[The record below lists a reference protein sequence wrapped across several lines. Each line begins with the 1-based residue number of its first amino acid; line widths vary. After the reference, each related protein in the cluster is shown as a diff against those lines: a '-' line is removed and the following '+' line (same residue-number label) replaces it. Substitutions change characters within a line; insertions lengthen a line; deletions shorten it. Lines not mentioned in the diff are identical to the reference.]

1 MPEPHKAIR
10 LEPYFEAG
18 GTLEKAVPGFKH
30 RPQQIEF
37 AQAVLDAIESKGVLI
52 AEAGTGTG
60 KTFAYLVPALLAGGR
75 VIVSTGTKTL
85 QDQLFHRDLPRIR
98 AALGIP
104 IDTALLKGR
113 ANYICLHHLEAATQ
127 QGTFMAREDVVHI
140 HKIKSFAA
148 RTLSGDRS
156 DCADVPESSPAWA
169 QATST
174 RENCLGSACKHY
186 QDCFV
191 MKARKR
197 ASEADLIVVNHHL
210 FFADVALRDE
220 GAGDLLPAA
229 NTVIFDEAHHL
240 PDLARLFF
248 GQSVSTTQLL
258 ELARDTRLAEAQ
270 HARESTDL
278 GDAAAAVE
286 RAARDVRLALGNAS
300 GRTALAAIRDRKAFD
315 VALDALAKELAALAE
330 RLRAQE
336 ERAEEI
342 RNCRVRADELL
353 GRVAEWREA
362 DRRPREENAYGEPS
376 STDVVRWIEA
386 YSHSAALYVTPLDVA
401 RIFHAQMQGAER
413 AWIFTSATLSVNGD
427 FTHFQKEMGLDHAE
441 TRSWPSPFDFDR
453 QALLYVPEDM
463 PDPNSDGYVEAVIDA
478 AWPVVRASGGHAFLL
493 FTSLRAMDRGFDLL
507 ATKLKAEGL
516 GWPLLLQGSGAK
528 NELLERFR
536 RSPNAVL
543 VGSQSF
549 WEGVDVKGE
558 QLSVVVIDRLPF
570 NPPDD
575 PVLAACIERIN
586 RAGGNAFMDYQLPR
600 AVIAL
605 KQGAGRLIRDETDRG
620 TLMICDPRLVGKPY
634 GKRIW
639 RALPPFRRTRLL
651 SDVEAFFGM
660 KPAPETQANKRGAKK
675 PATAPESPA
684 ASPRGRS

>member
-1 MPEPHKAIR
+1 
-10 LEPYFEAG
+10 
-18 GTLEKAVPGFKH
+18 
-30 RPQQIEF
+30 
-37 AQAVLDAIESKGVLI
+37 
-52 AEAGTGTG
+52 GTG

-85 QDQLFHRDLPRIR
+85 QDQLFHRDLPRVR
-98 AALGIP
+98 QALGIAV
-104 IDTALLKGR
+104 DVALLKGR
-113 ANYICLHHLEAATQ
+113 ANYVCLHHLEVAAA
-127 QGTFMAREDVVHI
+127 QGTFAAREDVAHLQ
-140 HKIKSFAA
+140 KIRRFAA
-148 RTLSGDRS
+148 TSMSGDKS
-156 DCADVPESSPAWA
+156 DCADVPESSAAWA

-174 RENCLGSACKHY
+174 RENCLGSACAHY

-197 ASEADLIVVNHHL
+197 AAEADVIVVNHHL
-210 FFADVALRDE
+210 FFADVVLRDE
-220 GAGDLLPAA
+220 GAADLLPAA

-248 GQSVSTTQLL
+248 GQSLSTTQLL
-258 ELARDTRLAEAQ
+258 ELARDVKLVEAQ
-270 HARESTDL
+270 HARESTEM
-278 GDAAAAVE
+278 GDAALGVE
-286 RAARDVRLALGNAS
+286 KAARDLRLALGPAM
-300 GRTALAAIRDRKAFD
+300 GRTTLNAIRGRAAFD
-315 VALDALAKELAALAE
+315 AAMDALAKELSILAE

-342 RNCRVRADELL
+342 RNCRTRADEFL
-353 GRVAEWREA
+353 GRISEWREA
-362 DRRPREENAYGEPS
+362 DARPREDAYGEAQAS
-376 STDVVRWIEA
+376 DVVRWVEA
-386 YSHSAALYVTPLDVA
+386 YPQSAVLYVTPLDVG
-401 RIFHAQMQGAER
+401 RIFHEQISGAKR

-427 FTHFQKEMGLDHAE
+427 FRHFQGEMGLAE
-441 TRSWPSPFDFDR
+441 AKTRSWASPYDFAS
-453 QALLYVPEDM
+453 QALLYVPEGL
-463 PDPNSDGYVEAVIDA
+463 PDPNSEGYVEAVIDA

-493 FTSLRAMDRGFDLL
+493 FTSLRAMDRGFGLI
-507 ATKLKAEGL
+507 AAKLKAEGL
-516 GWPLLLQGSGAK
+516 EWPLLLQGSGAK

-536 RSPNAVL
+536 RSPNAIL

-575 PVLAACIERIN
+575 PVLAACIDRIN

-620 TLMICDPRLVGKPY
+620 ALVICDPRLVDKPY

-639 RALPPFRRTRLL
+639 RALPPFRRTRSLA
-651 SDVEAFFGM
+651 DVETFFGARRIS
-660 KPAPETQANKRGAKK
+660 KPAVNVTE
-675 PATAPESPA
+675 
-684 ASPRGRS
+684 

>member
-1 MPEPHKAIR
+1 MSATTRAPVELDAIFGER
-10 LEPYFEAG
+10 GPLARS
-18 GTLEKAVPGFKH
+18 VPGF
-30 RPQQIEF
+30 RQREQQVEF
-37 AQAVLDAIESKGVLI
+37 ARAVLEAIESRGVLV

-85 QDQLFHRDLPRIR
+85 QDQLFHRDLPRVR
-98 AALGIP
+98 QALGVP
-104 IDTALLKGR
+104 VDVALLKGR
-113 ANYICLHHLEAATQ
+113 ANYVCLHHLEENAGQATF
-127 QGTFMAREDVVHI
+127 GSRDEIVHLQRI
-140 HKIKSFAA
+140 RSFAA
-148 RTLSGDRS
+148 RTMSGDRGE
-156 DCADVPESSPAWA
+156 CEDVPEGSGAWA
-169 QATST
+169 HATST
-174 RENCLGSACKHY
+174 RENCLGSACRHY

-197 ASEADLIVVNHHL
+197 AADADVVVVNHHL

-220 GAGDLLPAA
+220 GMADLLPDA

-248 GQSVSTTQLL
+248 GQSMSTAQVI
-258 ELARDTRLAEAQ
+258 ELAHDVRIAEAQ
-270 HARESTDL
+270 HAREGTDM
-278 GDAAAAVE
+278 GDAAADVE
-286 RAARDVRLALGNAS
+286 RSARDLRLALGPAA
-300 GRTALAAIRDRKAFD
+300 GRLALSQLRERSAFD
-315 VALDALAKELAALAE
+315 RALDALAERLATLAE

-342 RNCRVRADELL
+342 RNCRQRADEFLARI
-353 GRVAEWREA
+353 GEWREA
-362 DRRPREENAYGEPS
+362 DARPREDAYGE
-376 STDVVRWIEA
+376 TAGADVVRWVEA
-386 YSHSAALYVTPLDVA
+386 WPQSASLYVTPLDVG
-401 RIFHAQMQGAER
+401 RIFQSQMEGGKR

-427 FTHFQKEMGLDHAE
+427 FSHYQSEMGLALAR
-441 TRSWPSPFDFDR
+441 TLTWPSPYDFAS
-453 QALLYVPEDM
+453 QALLYVPEGL
-463 PDPNSDGYVEAVIDA
+463 PDPNSESYVEAVIDA

-493 FTSLRAMDRGFDLL
+493 FTSLRAMDRGYDRI
-507 ATKLKAEGL
+507 AARLKSEGL
-516 GWPLLLQGSGAK
+516 SWPLLLQGSGSK

-536 RSPNAVL
+536 RSPNAIL

-570 NPPDD
+570 NPPDE

-605 KQGAGRLIRDETDRG
+605 KQGAGRLIRDEADRG
-620 TLMICDPRLVGKPY
+620 ALMICDPRLVDKPY

-639 RALPPFRRTRLL
+639 RALPPFRRTRSLAE
-651 SDVEAFFGM
+651 VEAFFG
-660 KPAPETQANKRGAKK
+660 ARGASV
-675 PATAPESPA
+675 TAA
-684 ASPRGRS
+684 

>member
-1 MPEPHKAIR
+1 MDVAPIFAP
-10 LEPYFEAG
+10 G
-18 GTLEKAVPGFKH
+18 GPLEKAVAGFRH
-30 RPQQIEF
+30 RAQQVEF
-37 AQAVLDAIESKGVLI
+37 AQAVLEAIESSGVLI

-85 QDQLFHRDLPRIR
+85 QDQLFQRDLPRVR
-98 AALGIP
+98 QVLGVP
-104 IDTALLKGR
+104 VDVALLKGR
-113 ANYICLHHLEAATQ
+113 ANYVCLHHLETAAS
-127 QGTFMAREDVVHI
+127 QGTFAAREDAAHLQ
-140 HKIKSFAA
+140 KIKRFSA
-148 RTLSGDRS
+148 TTMSGDKS
-156 DCADVPESSPAWA
+156 ECADVPESSAAWA

-174 RENCLGSACKHY
+174 RENCLGSACSHY
-186 QDCFV
+186 QECFV

-197 ASEADLIVVNHHL
+197 ASEADVIVVNHHL
-210 FFADVALRDE
+210 FFADVVLRDE
-220 GAGDLLPAA
+220 GATDLLPAA

-248 GQSVSTTQLL
+248 GESLSTTQLL
-258 ELARDTRLAEAQ
+258 ELARDAKLAEAQ
-270 HARESTDL
+270 HARESTEM
-278 GDAAAAVE
+278 GDAALGVE
-286 RAARDVRLALGNAS
+286 KAARDLRLSLGPAT
-300 GRTALAAIRDRKAFD
+300 GRTTLNAIKGRPAFD
-315 VALDALAKELAALAE
+315 AALDVLAKELAVLVE

-342 RNCRVRADELL
+342 RNCRVRADECLA
-353 GRVAEWREA
+353 RIAQWREA
-362 DRRPREENAYGEPS
+362 DARPREDAFGE
-376 STDVVRWIEA
+376 THGADVVRWVEA
-386 YSHSAALYVTPLDVA
+386 YPQSAVLYVTPLDVG
-401 RIFHAQMQGAER
+401 RIFRERISGAKR

-427 FTHFQKEMGLDHAE
+427 FKHFQAEMGLAE
-441 TRSWPSPFDFDR
+441 AQTRSWASPYDFAN
-453 QALLYVPEDM
+453 QALLYVPEGL
-463 PDPNSDGYVEAVIDA
+463 PDPNSERYVEAVIEA

-507 ATKLKAEGL
+507 AARLRAEGL
-516 GWPLLLQGSGAK
+516 EWPLLLQGSGAK

-536 RSPNAVL
+536 RSPNAIL

-605 KQGAGRLIRDETDRG
+605 KQGAGRLIRDEADRG
-620 TLMICDPRLVGKPY
+620 ALVICDPRLVDKPY

-639 RALPPFRRTRLL
+639 RALPPFRRTRKLA
-651 SDVEAFFGM
+651 DVEAFFS
-660 KPAPETQANKRGAKK
+660 ARAAD
-675 PATAPESPA
+675 SPA
-684 ASPRGRS
+684 VNAPARTSIPPGTP

>member
-1 MPEPHKAIR
+1 MDVAPIFAP
-10 LEPYFEAG
+10 G
-18 GTLEKAVPGFKH
+18 GPLEKAVAGFRH
-30 RPQQIEF
+30 REQQVEF
-37 AQAVLDAIESKGVLI
+37 AQAVLETIESSGILI

-85 QDQLFHRDLPRIR
+85 QDQLFLRDLPRVR
-98 AALGIP
+98 KALGTAV
-104 IDTALLKGR
+104 DVALLKGR
-113 ANYICLHHLEAATQ
+113 ANYVCLHHLETAAA
-127 QGTFMAREDVVHI
+127 QGTFAAREDAAHLQ
-140 HKIKSFAA
+140 KIKRFAA
-148 RTLSGDRS
+148 TTMSGDRS
-156 DCADVPESSPAWA
+156 DCADVPETSPAWT

-174 RENCLGSACKHY
+174 RENCLGSACSHY

-197 ASEADLIVVNHHL
+197 AAEADVIVVNHHL
-210 FFADVALRDE
+210 FFADVVLRDE
-220 GAGDLLPAA
+220 GATDLLPAA

-248 GQSVSTTQLL
+248 GQSLSTTQLL
-258 ELARDTRLAEAQ
+258 ELARDAKLVEAQ
-270 HARESTDL
+270 FARESTEM
-278 GDAAAAVE
+278 GDAALGVE
-286 RAARDVRLALGNAS
+286 KAARDLRLALGPAM
-300 GRTALAAIRDRKAFD
+300 GRTTLGAIKARPAFD
-315 VALDALAKELAALAE
+315 AALDGLAKELAILDE

-342 RNCRVRADELL
+342 RNCRVRADEYLA
-353 GRVAEWREA
+353 RIAEWREA
-362 DRRPREENAYGEPS
+362 DARPREDANGEAAGAE
-376 STDVVRWIEA
+376 VVRWVEA
-386 YSHSAALYVTPLDVA
+386 YPQSAVLYVTPLDVG
-401 RIFHAQMQGAER
+401 RIFRER
-413 AWIFTSATLSVNGD
+413 ITSAKHAWIFTSATLSVNGD
-427 FTHFQKEMGLDHAE
+427 FKHFQGEMGLAE
-441 TRSWPSPFDFDR
+441 ANTRSWPSPYDFAN
-453 QALLYVPEDM
+453 QALLYVPEGL
-463 PDPNSDGYVEAVIDA
+463 PDPNSERYAEAVIEA

-507 ATKLKAEGL
+507 AARLKAEGL
-516 GWPLLLQGSGAK
+516 EWPLLLQGSGAK

-536 RSPNAVL
+536 RSPNAIL

-549 WEGVDVKGE
+549 WEGVDVKGD

-600 AVIAL
+600 AVISL

-620 TLMICDPRLVGKPY
+620 ALVICDPRLVDKPY

-639 RALPPFRRTRLL
+639 RALPPFRRTRSLA
-651 SDVEAFFGM
+651 DVEAFFNARPGG
-660 KPAPETQANKRGAKK
+660 KPALNV
-675 PATAPESPA
+675 PAGTSI
-684 ASPRGRS
+684 PRGTT

>member
-1 MPEPHKAIR
+1 MQAETKTAVD
-10 LEPYFEAG
+10 LEPIFGEEGA
-18 GTLEKAVPGFKH
+18 LAKAVPGFKH
-30 RPQQIEF
+30 RPQQVEF
-37 AQAVLDAIESKGVLI
+37 AGAVMEAIESGGVLI

-85 QDQLFHRDLPRIR
+85 QDQLFHRDLPRVR
-98 AALGIP
+98 NALGVP
-104 IDTALLKGR
+104 VDVALLKGR
-113 ANYICLHHLEAATQ
+113 ANYVCLHHLESAAQ
-127 QGTFMAREDVVHI
+127 QGTFAAREDVAHI

-148 RTLSGDRS
+148 RTMTGDRS
-156 DCADVPESSPAWA
+156 ECSDVPETSAAWA

-174 RENCLGSACKHY
+174 RENCLGSACRHY
-186 QDCFV
+186 QECFV

-197 ASEADLIVVNHHL
+197 ASDADLIVVNHHL

-220 GAGDLLPAA
+220 GAADLLPSA

-248 GQSVSTTQLL
+248 GQSLSTANLV
-258 ELARDTRLAEAQ
+258 ELARDTRAAEAQ
-270 HARESTDL
+270 HARESTEL
-278 GDAAAAVE
+278 GDAADAME
-286 RAARDVRLALGNAS
+286 CAARDLRLALGNAA
-300 GRTALAAIRDRKAFD
+300 GRIALAALRDRKAFD
-315 VALDALAKELAALAE
+315 AAMEALAAQLAALVE
-330 RLRAQE
+330 KLQAQE

-342 RNCRVRADELL
+342 RNCRMRAGEYLARIGEWQEADE
-353 GRVAEWREA
+353 
-362 DRRPREENAYGEPS
+362 RPREDAYGEPMEGG
-376 STDVVRWIEA
+376 VVRWIEA
-386 YSHSAALYVTPLDVA
+386 YAQSAVLYLTPLDVA
-401 RIFHAQMQGAER
+401 RIFHAQMEGAKR

-427 FTHFQKEMGLDHAE
+427 FAHYQKEMGLAAAQ
-441 TRSWPSPFDFDR
+441 TRSWASPYDFER
-453 QALLYVPEDM
+453 QALLYVPEGL
-463 PDPNSDGYVEAVIDA
+463 PDPNSEGYVEAVIEA

-493 FTSLRAMDRGFDLL
+493 FTSLRAMDRGYERLL
-507 ATKLKAEGL
+507 ARLRGEGL
-516 GWPLLLQGSGAK
+516 DWPVLLQGSGSK

-543 VGSQSF
+543 VASQSF

-586 RAGGNAFMDYQLPR
+586 RAGGNAFMDYQVPR

-620 TLMICDPRLVGKPY
+620 ALMICDPRLVEKHY

-639 RALPPFRRTRLL
+639 RALPPFRRTRALA
-651 SDVEAFFGM
+651 DVEAFFSSS
-660 KPAPETQANKRGAKK
+660 A
-675 PATAPESPA
+675 SPA
-684 ASPRGRS
+684 SSPRGTS

>member
-1 MPEPHKAIR
+1 VIDLKRVFGE
-10 LEPYFEAG
+10 G
-18 GTLEKAVPGFKH
+18 GTLQKAVPGFKH
-30 RPQQIEF
+30 RAQQVEY
-37 AQAVLDAIESKGVLI
+37 AEAVLKAIESSGVLI

-60 KTFAYLVPALLAGGR
+60 KTFAYLAPALLAGGR

-85 QDQLFHRDLPRIR
+85 QDQLFHRDLPRVR
-98 AALGIP
+98 EALGIP
-104 IDTALLKGR
+104 VDTALLKGR
-113 ANYICLHHLEAATQ
+113 ANYVCLHHLEVAVQ
-127 QGTFMAREDVVHI
+127 QGTFAAREDVAHL

-148 RTLSGDRS
+148 RSMSGDKG
-156 DCADVPESSPAWA
+156 DCGDVPDASPAWA

-186 QDCFV
+186 QECFV

-197 ASEADLIVVNHHL
+197 AAEADVIVINHHL
-210 FFADVALRDE
+210 FFADVALRDD
-220 GAGDLLPAA
+220 GAADLLPAA

-270 HARESTDL
+270 HARESTDMS
-278 GDAAAAVE
+278 DAASEME
-286 RAARDVRLALGNAS
+286 RAARDLRIALGNAA
-300 GRTALAAIRDRKAFD
+300 GRTALNAIRDRKGFD
-315 VALDALAKELAALAE
+315 AALDALAVTVAALAE
-330 RLRAQE
+330 KLRAQE

-342 RNCRVRADELL
+342 KNCRARASAILAQLTD
-353 GRVAEWREA
+353 WREQ
-362 DRRPREENAYGEPS
+362 DQRPKEDAYGEPLAGGS
-376 STDVVRWIEA
+376 VRWIEA
-386 YSHSAALYVTPLDVA
+386 YPQSAVLYVTPLDVA
-401 RIFHAQMQGAER
+401 RIFHDQMKGAER

-427 FTHFQKEMGLDHAE
+427 FSHFQREMGLAE
-441 TRSWPSPFDFDR
+441 AVTRSWPSPYDFQK
-453 QALLYVPEDM
+453 QALLYVPAGL
-463 PDPNSDGYVEAVIDA
+463 PDPNTEGYPEAVIDA

-493 FTSLRAMDRGFDLL
+493 FTSLRAMDRGFERLRARL
-507 ATKLKAEGL
+507 EAEKLD
-516 GWPLLLQGSGAK
+516 WPLLLQGRGSK

-536 RSPNAVL
+536 RSPNAIL
-543 VGSQSF
+543 VASQSF

-620 TLMICDPRLVGKPY
+620 ALMICDPRLVDKPY

-639 RALPPFRRTRLL
+639 RALPPFRRTRVLA
-651 SDVEAFFGM
+651 DVEAFF
-660 KPAPETQANKRGAKK
+660 APSPLGEGRGEGGATVS
-675 PATAPESPA
+675 TAPA
-684 ASPRGRS
+684 

>member
-1 MPEPHKAIR
+1 MSALAPGTLER
-10 LEPYFEAG
+10 LFEAG
-18 GTLEKAVPGFKH
+18 GAFEKTVAGFRH
-30 RPQQIEF
+30 RPQQVEF
-37 AQAVLDAIESKGVLI
+37 ARAVLEAIEGRGVLV

-85 QDQLFHRDLPRIR
+85 QDQLFHRDLPRVR
-98 AALGIP
+98 QALGVAV
-104 IDTALLKGR
+104 DVALLKGR
-113 ANYICLHHLEAATQ
+113 ANYVCLHHLEIATQ
-127 QGTFMAREDVVHI
+127 QGSFAAREDAAHLQ
-140 HKIKSFAA
+140 KIRSFAA
-148 RTLSGDRS
+148 RTLSGDKG
-156 DCADVPESSPAWA
+156 DCADVPEGSPAWA

-174 RENCLGSACKHY
+174 RENCLGSACGHY

-197 ASEADLIVVNHHL
+197 ASEADVIVVNHHL

-220 GAGDLLPAA
+220 GAADLLPAA

-248 GQSVSTTQLL
+248 GESLSTAHVI
-258 ELARDTRLAEAQ
+258 ELARDARLAEAQ
-270 HARESTDL
+270 HAREGNAI
-278 GDAAAAVE
+278 GDAAAALE
-286 RAARDVRLALGNAS
+286 QAARELRLALGQAA
-300 GRTALAAIRDRKAFD
+300 GRIALTALRDRAGFD
-315 VALDALAKELAALAE
+315 RALDQLGEALAALAGH
-330 RLRAQE
+330 LKAQA

-342 RNCRVRADELL
+342 RNGQLRAEAFLERVTQ
-353 GRVAEWREA
+353 WREA
-362 DRRPREENAYGEPS
+362 DQRPREDAFGEAAGA
-376 STDVVRWIEA
+376 DVVRWIEVYA
-386 YSHSAALYVTPLDVA
+386 QSAALYVTPLDVG
-401 RIFHAQMQGAER
+401 RIFQAQMAGGER

-427 FTHFQKEMGLDHAE
+427 FSHFQDEMGLAE
-441 TRSWPSPFDFDR
+441 ARLLTWPSPYDFAH
-453 QALLYVPEDM
+453 QALLYVPEGL
-463 PDPNSDGYVEAVIDA
+463 PDPNSEGYVEAVIEA

-493 FTSLRAMDRGFDLL
+493 FTSLRAMDRGHERI
-507 ATKLKAEGL
+507 AAKLKAAGL
-516 GWPLLLQGSGAK
+516 DWPLLLQGRGSK
-528 NELLERFR
+528 NEILERFR
-536 RSPNAVL
+536 RSPNAIL

-586 RAGGNAFMDYQLPR
+586 RAGGNAFMNYQLPR

-620 TLMICDPRLVGKPY
+620 ALVICDPRLVDKPY

-639 RALPPFRRTRLL
+639 RALPPFRRTRSLAE
-651 SDVEAFFGM
+651 VEAFFGA
-660 KPAPETQANKRGAKK
+660 PAVELSASEGT
-675 PATAPESPA
+675 
-684 ASPRGRS
+684 ASPRRTW

>member
-1 MPEPHKAIR
+1 MNAPARAAVDLEAIFGER
-10 LEPYFEAG
+10 GPLAR
-18 GTLEKAVPGFKH
+18 AVPGFRH
-30 RPQQIEF
+30 REQQVEF
-37 AQAVLDAIESKGVLI
+37 ARAVLEAIEARGVVV

-85 QDQLFHRDLPRIR
+85 QDQLFHRDLPRVR
-98 AALGIP
+98 QALGVP
-104 IDTALLKGR
+104 VDVALLKGR
-113 ANYICLHHLEAATQ
+113 ANYVCLHHLEENAH
-127 QGTFMAREDVVHI
+127 QGTFAAREEITHLQRI
-140 HKIKSFAA
+140 RSFAA
-148 RTLSGDRS
+148 RTMSGDRGE
-156 DCADVPESSPAWA
+156 CEDVPEGSAAWVH
-169 QATST
+169 ATST
-174 RENCLGSACKHY
+174 RENCLGSACRHY

-197 ASEADLIVVNHHL
+197 AADADVVVVNHHL

-220 GAGDLLPAA
+220 GMADLLPDA

-248 GQSVSTTQLL
+248 GQSMSTAQVI
-258 ELARDTRLAEAQ
+258 ELAHDARIAEAQ
-270 HARESTDL
+270 HARESTEL
-278 GDAAAAVE
+278 SDAAAAVE
-286 RAARDVRLALGNAS
+286 KSARDVRLALGAAA
-300 GRTALAAIRDRKAFD
+300 GRIALAQLRDRAALD
-315 VALDALAKELAALAE
+315 RALDALAQHLGVLAE

-342 RNCRVRADELL
+342 RNCRSRADEFLARI
-353 GRVAEWREA
+353 GEWREA
-362 DRRPREENAYGEPS
+362 DARPKEDAYGEAAGA
-376 STDVVRWIEA
+376 DVVRWIEA
-386 YSHSAALYVTPLDVA
+386 YPQSAALYVTPLDVG
-401 RIFHAQMQGAER
+401 RIFQGQMEGGKR

-427 FTHFQKEMGLDHAE
+427 FAHYQSEMGLAE
-441 TRSWPSPFDFDR
+441 ARTLTWPSPYDFGN
-453 QALLYVPEDM
+453 QALLYVPEGL
-463 PDPNSDGYVEAVIDA
+463 PDPNSEGYVEAVIDA

-493 FTSLRAMDRGFDLL
+493 FTSLRAMDRGHERL
-507 ATKLKAEGL
+507 AARLKSEGL
-516 GWPLLLQGSGAK
+516 SWPLLLQGSGSK

-536 RSPNAVL
+536 RSPNAIL

-570 NPPDD
+570 NPPDE

-605 KQGAGRLIRDETDRG
+605 KQGAGRLIRDEADRG
-620 TLMICDPRLVGKPY
+620 ALMICDPRLVEKPY

-639 RALPPFRRTRLL
+639 RALPPFRRTRSLAE
-651 SDVEAFFGM
+651 VQAFFG
-660 KPAPETQANKRGAKK
+660 ARG
-675 PATAPESPA
+675 PNVTAA
-684 ASPRGRS
+684 

>member
-1 MPEPHKAIR
+1 MEVAPIFAP
-10 LEPYFEAG
+10 G
-18 GTLEKAVPGFKH
+18 GPLEKAVAGFRH
-30 RPQQIEF
+30 REQQVEF
-37 AQAVLDAIESKGVLI
+37 AQAVLEAIESGGVLI

-85 QDQLFHRDLPRIR
+85 QDQLFQRDLPRVR
-98 AALGIP
+98 KALGTAV
-104 IDTALLKGR
+104 DVALLKGR
-113 ANYICLHHLEAATQ
+113 ANYVCLHHLEAAAA
-127 QGTFMAREDVVHI
+127 QGTFAAREDAAHLQ
-140 HKIKSFAA
+140 KIKRFAA
-148 RTLSGDRS
+148 TTMSGDKS
-156 DCADVPESSPAWA
+156 DCADVPESSAAWA

-174 RENCLGSACKHY
+174 RENCLGSACSHY

-197 ASEADLIVVNHHL
+197 ASEADVIVVNHHL
-210 FFADVALRDE
+210 FFADVVLRDE
-220 GAGDLLPAA
+220 GATDLLPAA

-248 GQSVSTTQLL
+248 GQSLSTTQLI
-258 ELARDTRLAEAQ
+258 ELARDVKLAEAQ
-270 HARESTDL
+270 HARETTAM
-278 GDAAAAVE
+278 GDAALGVE
-286 RAARDVRLALGNAS
+286 RAARDLRLALGPAM
-300 GRTALAAIRDRKAFD
+300 GRTTLSAIKARPAFD
-315 VALDALAKELAALAE
+315 AALDGLAKELAVLAE

-342 RNCRVRADELL
+342 RNCRVRADECMA
-353 GRVAEWREA
+353 RIAEWREA
-362 DRRPREENAYGEPS
+362 DARPREDAYGE
-376 STDVVRWIEA
+376 TAAADVVRWVEA
-386 YSHSAALYVTPLDVA
+386 YPQSAVLYVTPLDVG
-401 RIFHAQMQGAER
+401 RIFRDKITSDKR

-427 FTHFQKEMGLDHAE
+427 FRHFQGEMGLAE
-441 TRSWPSPFDFDR
+441 ATTRSWPSPYDFAN
-453 QALLYVPEDM
+453 QALLYVPEGL
-463 PDPNSDGYVEAVIDA
+463 PDPNSERYIEAVIEA

-507 ATKLKAEGL
+507 AARLKSEGL
-516 GWPLLLQGSGAK
+516 EWPLLLQGSGAK

-536 RSPNAVL
+536 RSPNAIL

-549 WEGVDVKGE
+549 WEGVDVKGD

-620 TLMICDPRLVGKPY
+620 ALVICDPRLVDKPY

-639 RALPPFRRTRLL
+639 RALPPFRRTRSLA
-651 SDVEAFFGM
+651 DVEAFFGARAVG
-660 KPAPETQANKRGAKK
+660 KQAV
-675 PATAPESPA
+675 TAPGRISI
-684 ASPRGRS
+684 PRGTP

>member
-1 MPEPHKAIR
+1 VID
-10 LEPYFEAG
+10 LERVFGEG
-18 GTLEKAVPGFKH
+18 GTLQEAVPGFKH
-30 RPQQIEF
+30 RAQQVEY
-37 AQAVLDAIESKGVLI
+37 AEAVLQAIESSGVLI

-60 KTFAYLVPALLAGGR
+60 KTFAYLAPALLAGGR

-85 QDQLFHRDLPRIR
+85 QDQLFHRDLPRVR
-98 AALGIP
+98 AALGVP
-104 IDTALLKGR
+104 VDTALLKGR
-113 ANYICLHHLEAATQ
+113 ANYVCLHHLEVAAQ
-127 QGTFMAREDVVHI
+127 QGTFADREEVAHLHRI
-140 HKIKSFAA
+140 RSFAA
-148 RTLSGDRS
+148 RSLSGDKG
-156 DCADVPESSPAWA
+156 DCGDVPEASPAWA

-174 RENCLGSACKHY
+174 RENCLGSACGHY

-197 ASEADLIVVNHHL
+197 AAEADVIVVNHHL

-220 GAGDLLPAA
+220 GAADLLPAA

-258 ELARDTRLAEAQ
+258 ELARDTRLAQAQ

-278 GDAAAAVE
+278 GDAASEME
-286 RAARDVRLALGNAS
+286 RAARDVRIALGSAS
-300 GRTALAAIRDRKAFD
+300 GRTALNAIRDRKGFD
-315 VALDALAKELAALAE
+315 AALDALAVTVGALAE
-330 RLRAQE
+330 KLGAQE

-342 RNCRVRADELL
+342 RNCRARASAILAQLTD
-353 GRVAEWREA
+353 WREQ
-362 DRRPREENAYGEPS
+362 DSRPREDAYGEPLAGGS
-376 STDVVRWIEA
+376 VRWIEA
-386 YSHSAALYVTPLDVA
+386 YAQSAVLYVTPLDVA
-401 RIFHAQMQGAER
+401 RIFHDQMKGAGR

-427 FTHFQKEMGLDHAE
+427 FSHFQREMGLAQAL
-441 TRSWPSPFDFDR
+441 TRSWPSPYDFQK
-453 QALLYVPEDM
+453 QALLYVPAGL
-463 PDPNSDGYVEAVIDA
+463 PDPNTEGYPEAVIDA

-493 FTSLRAMDRGFDLL
+493 FTSLRAMDRGFERLRARL
-507 ATKLKAEGL
+507 ETEKLD
-516 GWPLLLQGSGAK
+516 WPLLLQGRGSK

-536 RSPNAVL
+536 RSAHAIL
-543 VGSQSF
+543 VASQSF

-620 TLMICDPRLVGKPY
+620 ALMICDPRLVDKPY

-639 RALPPFRRTRLL
+639 RALPPFRRTRVLA
-651 SDVEAFFGM
+651 DVEAFFGDGSRLDP
-660 KPAPETQANKRGAKK
+660 KGR
-675 PATAPESPA
+675 A
-684 ASPRGRS
+684 ASVG